1 MGYVELYISLARPF
15 FRREIWLPKRGSP
28 KRYRVRFKT
37 GMCCAD
43 ASSQRARDN
52 KPLLVFREQITARA
66 SRSSAGKMLAHSLT
80 RQRQWL
86 RRTVQTFTTDGI
98 LTLSAKPHTECMEFA

>member
-37 GMCCAD
+37 GMRCAD

-52 KPLLVFREQITARA
+52 KPLLVFRAQITARA
-66 SRSSAGKMLAHSLT
+66 FSFVSRQNAGAFVNAPTPMVKENGADLHNRRHIDLKCQAAH
-80 RQRQWL
+80 
-86 RRTVQTFTTDGI
+86 
-98 LTLSAKPHTECMEFA
+98 